1 LDNRFTL
8 TAVAVFRPFPADLK
22 KEAEEHAMS
31 HPKIG
36 LITFGDNRKHEW
48 ENYFKAHT
56 EPRHRQAIEYF
67 SGLPVEL
74 HVAEAVARSKE
85 EIDGQVDALKTAGV
99 EALVAHTPCWTSP
112 NLVVRGIQR
121 MNLPTV
127 MIGNK
132 HPSTHS
138 TVGFLG
144 AAGTLSQIGY
154 SHLRVREDFET
165 ANGAIAAKVLPY
177 FRAASATARLRGKVY
192 GLFGGRSLGIDT
204 GTFDPLQWK
213 RLFGVD
219 TEHIDQLE
227 IVRRAELVPP
237 ERTEQMVKWLTE
249 NVAVVKYTDK
259 LTPEKLAFQ
268 VRCYLAT
275 KEIISELGLDFV
287 GIKCMPDM
295 TNHYVPQCISAALL
309 PGPFDAGGDKE
320 PVMMAC
326 EADGDAALTMEIL
339 KSVSGGKPALFMDVS
354 YIDETRQT
362 FYFPNCGALCAWY
375 ANRSSDPAENLSKV
389 ELRPANRPAG
399 GAITYFTTSPGPLTL
414 ARLYRKEGEY
424 FMAII
429 AGETVSISPAEYDA
443 FVQARGSHQL
453 PTAFIK
459 MDVDMEQFIAEFGSN
474 HILGV
479 AGTYLKELEH
489 TCRMLDI
496 IPVFMKT

>member
-1 LDNRFTL
+1 MDQ
-8 TAVAVFRPFPADLK
+8 
-22 KEAEEHAMS
+22 
-31 HPKIG
+31 PKIG
-36 LITFGDNRKHEW
+36 LITFGDHRAHEW
-48 ENYFKAHT
+48 EHYFKAHT
-56 EPRHRQAIEYF
+56 EPRHRQAVEYF
-67 SGLPVEL
+67 GGLPVEL
-74 HVAEAVARSKE
+74 HSAASVARTKAD
-85 EIDGQVDALKTAGV
+85 IDGQVDALKAAGV

-127 MIGNK
+127 LIGNK

-144 AAGTLSQIGY
+144 AAGTLAQIGY
-154 SHLRVREDFET
+154 PHLRVRQDFDA
-165 ANGAIAAKVLPY
+165 ANGAIAERVLPY

-204 GTFDPLQWK
+204 GTFDPMQWK
-213 RLFGVD
+213 QLFGVD

-227 IVRRAELVPP
+227 IVRRAGFVPP
-237 ERTEQMVKWLTE
+237 EDAAQMVNWLTQH
-249 NVAVVKYTDK
+249 AGAVKYNDK
-259 LTPEKLAFQ
+259 LTPEKLDFQ
-268 VRCYLAT
+268 ARCYLAT

-295 TNHYVPQCISAALL
+295 TNHYVPQCLSAALL
-309 PGPFDAGGDKE
+309 PGPFDAGGSKE

-354 YIDETRQT
+354 YIDEARQT
-362 FYFPNCGALCAWY
+362 FYFPNCGAFCAWY
-375 ANRSSDPAENLSKV
+375 AARSDNPADNMQKV

-399 GAITYFTTSPGPLTL
+399 GAITYFTTAPGPLTL
-414 ARLYRKEGEY
+414 ARLYRKNGEY

-429 AGETVSISPAEYDA
+429 AGKTVDISQEEYDH

-459 MDVDMEQFIAEFGSN
+459 MDVDLEKFIGEFGSN

-479 AGTYLKELEH
+479 AGTYLTELEH
-489 TCRMLDI
+489 VCHMLNI
-496 IPVFMKT
+496 TPVFMK

>member
-1 LDNRFTL
+1 MN
-8 TAVAVFRPFPADLK
+8 
-22 KEAEEHAMS
+22 

-36 LITFGDNRKHEW
+36 LITFGDNRTHEW
-48 ENYFKAHT
+48 ENYFRAHT
-56 EPRHRQAIEYF
+56 KPRHRQAIGYF
-67 SGLPVEL
+67 SNLPLEL
-74 HVAEAVARSKE
+74 HAAEAVARSKE
-85 EIDGQVDALKTAGV
+85 DIDRQVDGLKAAGV

-121 MNLPTV
+121 AGLPTV
-127 MIGNK
+127 IIGNK

-154 SHLRVREDFET
+154 PHLRVRDDFD
-165 ANGAIAAKVLPY
+165 AGNGAIADKVLPY
-177 FRAASATARLRGKVY
+177 FRAASATARLHGKMY

-204 GTFDPLQWK
+204 GTFDPIQWK
-213 RLFGVD
+213 KLFGVD

-227 IVRRAELVPP
+227 IVRRAELVSLEET
-237 ERTEQMVKWLTE
+237 ERMVNWLTD
-249 NVAVVKYTDK
+249 NVAAIQYNDK

-275 KEIISELGLDFV
+275 KEIITELGLDFV

-309 PGPFDAGGDKE
+309 PGPFDAGGYKE
-320 PVMMAC
+320 PMMMAC

-339 KSVSGGKPALFMDVS
+339 KSISGGKPALFMDVS
-354 YIDETRQT
+354 YIDEARQT
-362 FYFPNCGALCAWY
+362 FYFPNCGAFCTWY
-375 ANRSSDPAENLSKV
+375 ASRSDDARENMQKV

-399 GAITYFTTSPGPLTL
+399 GAITYFTTAPGPLTL
-414 ARLYRKEGEY
+414 ARLYRKNGEY

-429 AGETVSISPAEYDA
+429 AGETVDISQEEYDT

-453 PTAFIK
+453 PTAFVKI
-459 MDVDMEQFIAEFGSN
+459 DVDLAQFIAEFGSN

-479 AGTYLKELEH
+479 AGTYLQELEH
-489 TCRMLDI
+489 VCRMLDI
-496 IPVFMKT
+496 TPMFMK